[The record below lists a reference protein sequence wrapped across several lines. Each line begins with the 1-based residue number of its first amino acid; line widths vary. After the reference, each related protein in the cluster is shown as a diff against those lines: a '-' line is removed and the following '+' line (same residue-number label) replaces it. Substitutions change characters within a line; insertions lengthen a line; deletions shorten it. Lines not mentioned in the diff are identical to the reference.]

1 MQPAQFP
8 VVQIQTEIGT
18 HTYIYVVSYGE
29 LKNSTKVFKKSKAL
43 YVFRKKIPKKNLRN
57 LVKNTLQI

>member
-18 HTYIYVVSYGE
+18 HIYIYVVSYGE
-29 LKNSTKVFKKSKAL
+29 LKNSTKVFKKSKLLERQAEFDGN
-43 YVFRKKIPKKNLRN
+43 YYYGCHS
-57 LVKNTLQI
+57 